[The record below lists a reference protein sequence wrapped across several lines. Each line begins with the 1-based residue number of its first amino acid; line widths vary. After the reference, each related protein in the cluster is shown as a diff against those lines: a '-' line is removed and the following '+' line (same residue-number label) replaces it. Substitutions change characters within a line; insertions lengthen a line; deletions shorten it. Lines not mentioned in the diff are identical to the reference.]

1 MGEAKRRGDL
11 ESRIAEAR
19 LKRIAAYRAMSYRA
33 RITLRI
39 QEFAAYVIATI
50 TGKYR

>member
-11 ESRIAEAR
+11 EARIAEVR

-33 RITLRI
+33 RIGLRI
-39 QEFAAYVIATI
+39 QEFAYVIATI
-50 TGKYR
+50 KGKDR